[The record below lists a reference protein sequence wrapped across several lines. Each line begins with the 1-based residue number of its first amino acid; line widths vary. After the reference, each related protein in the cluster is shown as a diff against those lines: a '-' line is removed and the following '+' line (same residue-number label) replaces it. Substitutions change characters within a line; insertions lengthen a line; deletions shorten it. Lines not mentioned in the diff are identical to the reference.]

1 MFYDVFCELCKQRG
15 LTPSGAAGKIGFNRA
30 SITVWKN
37 TGKAPKQEILLK
49 ISDYFQVST
58 DYLLKT
64 DPKKRSLKPENPAT
78 NLDAFTY
85 AMYQE
90 SQGLSEE
97 NKQKLLELVKFFK
110 EQQDKEQDTEQ

>member
-58 DYLLKT
+58 DYLLET
-64 DPKKRSLKPENPAT
+64 DPKKRSLKPDSPAT